1 MNLSS
6 KPHGLGVADPETSRK
21 KAPVRWILT
30 VLGVVLVI
38 GLLVA
43 IKGAQIGML
52 IGFGKQYEKDGPP
65 PEAVSSSLATEQDWE
80 GTLSTVGSV
89 ASAKGVSVSADASG
103 TVTRIAFES
112 GQTVK
117 EGDVLVEIDTKVERA
132 QLATAIARREL
143 ANTTINRTRALAAKG
158 ALSPAQLDAD
168 ESVLRTSGTEV
179 EQIQAQIAKKTIR
192 APFGGKLG
200 IRSVNLGQYLNPGT
214 AITVLESVDAVHVD
228 FQLPQQR
235 LAEVKVGQPVR
246 INVEGANGQAKTDAG
261 AGEEIEGTIAAVDPT
276 VDPVTRAIR
285 VRADIKAGDGGEAR
299 LRPGM
304 FVQVTVIL
312 PEHTSSVVV
321 PATAII
327 HAPYGDSV
335 FIVEPKKPGSPG
347 IDKAQDGKVVK
358 VARQQ
363 FVRLG
368 SARGDFVAV
377 VDGVKAKEEV
387 VTQGAFKLRNNASIT
402 VDNTQSLKPSLTPNP
417 ENR

>member
-1 MNLSS
+1 M
-6 KPHGLGVADPETSRK
+6 
-21 KAPVRWILT
+21 RWLLT
-30 VLGVVLVI
+30 IVGVVLVI

-43 IKGAQIGML
+43 IKGAQIGKL

-65 PEAVSSSLATEQDWE
+65 PEAVSSSIAVEQEWE
-80 GTLSTVGSV
+80 GTLTSVGSV

-143 ANTTINRTRALAAKG
+143 ATTTINRTRALAAKG

-168 ESVLRTSGTEV
+168 ESTLRTSSTEV

-192 APFGGKLG
+192 APFSGKLG

-246 INVEGANGQAKTDAG
+246 IHVEGAAAVDAG
-261 AGEEIEGTIAAVDPT
+261 ANGTDAAIEGTVAAVDPT

-285 VRADIKAGDGGEAR
+285 LRADITKRAEG

-304 FVQVTVIL
+304 FVEVAVVL
-312 PEHTSSVVV
+312 PEHTTSVVV

-335 FIVEPKKPGSPG
+335 FVVEDKKPGSPG
-347 IDKAQDGKVVK
+347 IDKTADGRTVK
-358 VARQQ
+358 IARQQ
-363 FVRLG
+363 FVRVG
-368 SARGDFVAV
+368 SARGDFVSV
-377 VDGVKAKEEV
+377 LDGVKAKDELV
-387 VTQGAFKLRNNASIT
+387 SQGAFKLRNNAPIT
-402 VDNTQSLKPSLTPNP
+402 VDNTKALKPALAPNP

>member
-1 MNLSS
+1 M
-6 KPHGLGVADPETSRK
+6 
-21 KAPVRWILT
+21 RWIFT
-30 VLGVVLVI
+30 ILGVVLVI
-38 GLLVA
+38 GLLIA

-65 PEAVSSSLATEQDWE
+65 PEAVSSALATEQEWE

-89 ASAKGVSVSADASG
+89 ASAKGVAVSADASG

-117 EGDVLVEIDTKVERA
+117 EGDVLLEIDTKVERA

-192 APFGGKLG
+192 APFSGKLG

-235 LAEVKVGQPVR
+235 LADVKVGQPVR
-246 INVEGANGQAKTDAG
+246 IHVEGADSASVDAG
-261 AGEEIEGTIAAVDPT
+261 AGDEIEGTVAAVDPT
-276 VDPVTRAIR
+276 IDPVTRAIR
-285 VRADIKAGDGGEAR
+285 LRADITKRAEG

-304 FVQVTVIL
+304 FVEVAVIL
-312 PEHTSSVVV
+312 PQHTTSVVV

-335 FIVEPKKPGSPG
+335 FVVEAKKPGSPG
-347 IDKAQDGKVVK
+347 IDTSQDGKPVK
-358 VARQQ
+358 IARQQ
-363 FVRLG
+363 FIRVG

-377 VDGVKAKEEV
+377 VDGLKAKDEV
-387 VTQGAFKLRNNASIT
+387 VTQGGFKLRNNAPIT
-402 VDNTQSLKPSLTPNP
+402 VDNTRALKPSLTPNP